1 MRRKN
6 IFYVYEIVHKEYHKI
21 IYIGVTMD
29 IERRWKE
36 HQRSKKRQL
45 YSYLKTNQYVIK
57 VIDTCTTKEN
67 AYIKEEFWTKFFM
80 RRFDLLNKT
89 IAHKITQNE
98 EKRIQSLTGRKLTK
112 SHKEHIQQSMN
123 KHPVKCIELNKI
135 FESVKEAS
143 KIMKIHKTALTHHL
157 HGRTKTCCGYHWKFV

>member
-6 IFYVYEIVHKEYHKI
+6 IFYIYEIIHKEYHKV
-21 IYIGVTMD
+21 IYIGMTTD

-45 YSYLKTNQYVIK
+45 YPYLKTNQYIIK
-57 VIDTCTTKEN
+57 VIDSSLTKKN

-80 RRFDLLNKT
+80 SRFNLLNKT
-89 IAHKITQNE
+89 IAHEIVRNE
-98 EKRIQSLTGRKLTK
+98 EKRIQSLTGRKLK
-112 SHKEHIQQSMN
+112 KLQKMHIQQSSK
-123 KHPVKCIELNKI
+123 KHPVKCIEVNKV

-143 KIMKIHKTALTHHL
+143 KIMKVHKTALTHHL